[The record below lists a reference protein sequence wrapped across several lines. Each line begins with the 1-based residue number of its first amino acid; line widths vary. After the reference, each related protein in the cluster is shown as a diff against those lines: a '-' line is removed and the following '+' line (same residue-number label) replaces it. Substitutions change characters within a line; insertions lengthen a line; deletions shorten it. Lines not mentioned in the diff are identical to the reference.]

1 MRGHWLWMALV
12 VVLFCLPL
20 AVGLG
25 RADLENDEAIYAFA
39 VDTMVRTGDWLTPK
53 SIPDEQ
59 SPFLEK
65 PPLKFWIVAAPIRLG
80 LVPHSQFGLRIW
92 DVIFGSMA
100 FLYVFAIG
108 RRLDGPI
115 TGFISV
121 LMLFVHQPLL
131 FVHGLRSHSMEAAVV
146 LSYCGGVSHFLA
158 WRASEAATRRRLHIG
173 AVVLWFVLGFMT
185 KFVAAL
191 FLPLTLGLAAMATRD
206 DRARLRRDLPAWIAA
221 GLAAVA
227 LMTPWFAIQYSLQG
241 RELWKIMFQQ
251 HVVTRFTAAL
261 NPTHVHPWSY
271 YVLEMSR
278 QLRES
283 GTLSVTI
290 VGLLLLG
297 VAAVRD
303 GRRDA
308 GVILAWLVVPV
319 SLISMLSSKLY
330 HYAYPFVPPLALAAG
345 YAVIVLSRWAWTTS
359 TPPLA
364 RLLGSGDAAAPR
376 RRAAS
381 AAVAVGVAVAL
392 LPFGAYRA
400 TIART
405 TEGAYPIQAVRD
417 CLRPIASREVGGSGP
432 GPGVWAEGAIFS
444 QSFGYYLKDLGPFQS
459 REVRSDPTVYMH
471 LYAPSHYR
479 PVLLSRENFESLTR
493 LDPDETRQVIERAAR
508 KAGLEP
514 SVLAESVARTPVGR
528 VYFGVDVLLL
538 PGPYSVCGSV
548 K

>member
-1 MRGHWLWMALV
+1 LLWLALV

-20 AVGLG
+20 ANDLG

-53 SIPDEQ
+53 SIPDEN

-80 LVPHSQFGLRIW
+80 LVPHNQFGLRIW
-92 DVIFGSMA
+92 DVVFGSVA
-100 FLYVFAIG
+100 FLYVFGIG
-108 RRLDGPI
+108 RRLDGPLA
-115 TGFISV
+115 GFISV

-146 LSYCGGVSHFLA
+146 LSYCGGVFHFLA
-158 WRASEAATRRRLHIG
+158 WRASETATRRRLHIL

-191 FLPLTLGLAAMATRD
+191 FLPLTLGLMAMTTRD
-206 DRARLRRDLPAWIAA
+206 DRARLRRDLWVWLVAGAFGAA
-221 GLAAVA
+221 LVA
-227 LMTPWFAIQYSLQG
+227 PWFVIQYSLRG
-241 RELWKIMFQQ
+241 HELWKVMFQE

-283 GTLSVTI
+283 GTFSVTI
-290 VGLLLLG
+290 AGLLLLG
-297 VAAVRD
+297 LAAVRD
-303 GRRDA
+303 GRREA
-308 GVILAWLVVPV
+308 GVVLAWFIVPV
-319 SLISMLSSKLY
+319 ALISMLSSKLY
-330 HYAYPFVPPLALAAG
+330 HYAYPFVPPLAIAAG
-345 YAVIVLSRWAWTTS
+345 YAVMVLSRWAWIAS
-359 TPPLA
+359 AAPLS
-364 RLLGSGDAAAPR
+364 RLLGSGDAAEPR
-376 RRAAS
+376 RRAA
-381 AAVAVGVAVAL
+381 AAVVAVAVAVAL
-392 LPFGAYRA
+392 LPLGAYRA

-417 CLRPIASREVGGSGP
+417 CLRPIAAREAGGSGP

-471 LYAPSHYR
+471 LYSASHYR

-493 LDPDETRQVIERAAR
+493 LDQDETRQVIERAAR

-514 SVLAESVARTPVGR
+514 SVLAESVVRTPVGR

-538 PGPYSVCGSV
+538 PGPYSVCGSP

>member
-1 MRGHWLWMALV
+1 
-12 VVLFCLPL
+12 
-20 AVGLG
+20 
-25 RADLENDEAIYAFA
+25 
-39 VDTMVRTGDWLTPK
+39 
-53 SIPDEQ
+53 
-59 SPFLEK
+59 
-65 PPLKFWIVAAPIRLG
+65 
-80 LVPHSQFGLRIW
+80 
-92 DVIFGSMA
+92 
-100 FLYVFAIG
+100 
-108 RRLDGPI
+108 
-115 TGFISV
+115 
-121 LMLFVHQPLL
+121 
-131 FVHGLRSHSMEAAVV
+131 
-146 LSYCGGVSHFLA
+146 
-158 WRASEAATRRRLHIG
+158 
-173 AVVLWFVLGFMT
+173 
-185 KFVAAL
+185 
-191 FLPLTLGLAAMATRD
+191 
-206 DRARLRRDLPAWIAA
+206 
-221 GLAAVA
+221 
-227 LMTPWFAIQYSLQG
+227 
-241 RELWKIMFQQ
+241 
-251 HVVTRFTAAL
+251 
-261 NPTHVHPWSY
+261 
-271 YVLEMSR
+271 MSR

-308 GVILAWLVVPV
+308 GVVLAWLVVPV
-319 SLISMLSSKLY
+319 GLISMLSSKLY
-330 HYAYPFVPPLALAAG
+330 HYAYPFVPPLAIAAG
-345 YAVIVLSRWAWTTS
+345 YAVIVLSRWAWIVS

-364 RLLGSGDAAAPR
+364 RLLGSGDPAAPR

-417 CLRPIASREVGGSGP
+417 CLRPIAAREAGGSGP

-514 SVLAESVARTPVGR
+514 SALAESVARTPVGR